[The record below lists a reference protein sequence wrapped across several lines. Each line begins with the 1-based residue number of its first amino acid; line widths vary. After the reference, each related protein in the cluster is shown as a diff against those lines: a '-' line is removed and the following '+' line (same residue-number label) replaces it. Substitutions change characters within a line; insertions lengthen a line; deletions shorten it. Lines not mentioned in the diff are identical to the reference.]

1 MFLFHRISWQQT
13 CITLCPKKGNMPDV
27 LLWWVFF
34 QHDFAEHI
42 CVDTSQRLHLCA
54 KPSSLVLCAHQ
65 KLMLFLFLKC
75 GFCSQLLEAQADY
88 HRKALAV
95 IEKVLP
101 EIQAHQGKVTC
112 ALADASPCL
121 CHLCTMFSSCISILL
136 HADWLNKAI
145 LIYLTILHSQA

>member
-1 MFLFHRISWQQT
+1 
-13 CITLCPKKGNMPDV
+13 
-27 LLWWVFF
+27 
-34 QHDFAEHI
+34 
-42 CVDTSQRLHLCA
+42 
-54 KPSSLVLCAHQ
+54 
-65 KLMLFLFLKC
+65 MLFLFLKC

-121 CHLCTMFSSCISILL
+121 CHLCTISSSSILILL

-145 LIYLTILHSQA
+145 LICLTILHSQA

>member
-1 MFLFHRISWQQT
+1 MFCYGEYFFSMTLFASTFVHRHSILKDY
-13 CITLCPKKGNMPDV
+13 I
-27 LLWWVFF
+27 
-34 QHDFAEHI
+34 
-42 CVDTSQRLHLCA
+42 LCA

-65 KLMLFLFLKC
+65 KLMLSLFLKC

-121 CHLCTMFSSCISILL
+121 CHLCTILSSFILILL
-136 HADWLNKAI
+136 HADLLNKAI

>member
-1 MFLFHRISWQQT
+1 MCSSEANALF
-13 CITLCPKKGNMPDV
+13 V
-27 LLWWVFF
+27 
-34 QHDFAEHI
+34 
-42 CVDTSQRLHLCA
+42 
-54 KPSSLVLCAHQ
+54 
-65 KLMLFLFLKC
+65 FLKC

-121 CHLCTMFSSCISILL
+121 CHLCTIFFSFILILL
-136 HADWLNKAI
+136 HAVLINKVI